1 MSQKEEHKIYHGKKF
16 DIVLHPVK
24 GRSGA
29 VVHRPIIR
37 HPGAVVLIAET
48 PLGELILIRNYRFA
62 VNEWLVEVPAGTIEG
77 DEAPERAAERELEEE
92 TGYCSSNLILL
103 ETYYSAPSFCDEVMY
118 VFGALDL
125 TLGVFNPGDDEQIEV
140 MVCSPDRV
148 KTLLDEGRIRDSKTL
163 LALNFWERWK
173 QERKE
178 G

>member
-103 ETYYSAPSFCDEVMY
+103 
-118 VFGALDL
+118 
-125 TLGVFNPGDDEQIEV
+125 
-140 MVCSPDRV
+140 
-148 KTLLDEGRIRDSKTL
+148 
-163 LALNFWERWK
+163 
-173 QERKE
+173 
-178 G
+178 